1 MQWPWWLH
9 SDQLLLGVT
18 LGSFQEDGSIIRAK
32 ALVNENPAATL
43 GAGFAHVSREEY
55 LQT

>member
-9 SDQLLLGVT
+9 SDQLLLDVT
-18 LGSFQEDGSIIRAK
+18 LESFQEDTSIIRAK
-32 ALVNENPAATL
+32 ALVNEKPVATL
-43 GAGFAHVSREEY
+43 RAGFAHVSREEY

>member
-18 LGSFQEDGSIIRAK
+18 LESFQEDGSIIRAK